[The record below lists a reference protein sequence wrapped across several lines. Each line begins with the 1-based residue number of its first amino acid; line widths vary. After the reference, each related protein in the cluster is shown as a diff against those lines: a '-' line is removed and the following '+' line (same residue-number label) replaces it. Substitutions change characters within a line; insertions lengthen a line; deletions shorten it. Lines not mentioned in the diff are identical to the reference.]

1 MTVKGQIST
10 LVVVLCILIIFVGVH
25 GIYVSSSIR
34 DTYQTMLSTSNQRNL
49 LANQMDSASN
59 DCQQEFYFMGVISL
73 VYNDVDST
81 KESYNNLQAKI
92 DYFYSL
98 TDKYLDVV
106 NNDKSVDAET
116 RQKLENFQATVVADV
131 DEISEHS
138 KDYYE
143 ACLSNNKE
151 MIDSAGATIVETFEQ
166 TDADIKN
173 MVDIAELRSAEA
185 MERAK
190 SETVVAIT
198 ITTISL
204 IVCIVIGAVLSA
216 IISKVITEPLKRVTD
231 ASSELANGNL
241 DVDTKTNLSNEVGQL
256 SNNFAILID
265 TFKAILGDMHEAFK
279 KMNKGDLDARIDE
292 TGYTGSYKVL
302 VDDINQLLENTG
314 SELAVIIES
323 VNEYS
328 NGNFEYTAPRFPGK
342 KATLHEAMD
351 SMKHQLQHIS
361 ETVTHIISKI
371 GDGDLNV
378 DISTEGFNGDW
389 EVLALKLRELV
400 STVAKPIRVT
410 KEALGQIASANFSYR
425 IDVDEYKGE
434 FREMAEDINKTTSIL
449 SEDIVE
455 ISTTLTRMANQ
466 DLDVSITKEYIGDF
480 SAIRESLEL
489 IIKNFNKLIE
499 EIMLSSEQVA
509 LGSNSIADS
518 STSLAQ
524 GASQQASAVEQLTAT
539 IGSVADNTENNT
551 NLVLESNEIA
561 IDAKHSVEIVK
572 REMDDLLE
580 SMREINES
588 SNNISAV
595 LQVIDDIAFQT
606 NILALNAAV
615 EAARAGE
622 QGKGFAIVAEEV
634 RNLAARS
641 QEAAKNS
648 SDLIEV
654 SVAKAEHGS
663 MIADRTAETINAVTE
678 QIEKISEISSNVAE
692 SSKEQNKSIGE
703 INIGIK
709 QISEVVS
716 TNTATSEESAAA
728 SQELASQS
736 AVFKEMISKF
746 KLKNR
751 RARKLG

>member
-1 MTVKGQIST
+1 M
-10 LVVVLCILIIFVGVH
+10 
-25 GIYVSSSIR
+25 
-34 DTYQTMLSTSNQRNL
+34 
-49 LANQMDSASN
+49 SN
-59 DCQQEFYFMGVISL
+59 DCQEEFYFMGVISL
-73 VYNDVDST
+73 VYDDIDST
-81 KESYNNLQAKI
+81 NNSYNDLKVKI
-92 DYFYSL
+92 DKFYDL
-98 TDKYLDVV
+98 AEQYITVV
-106 NNDKSVDAET
+106 NNDKSVNLET
-116 RQKLENFQATVVADV
+116 RQKLESFHDNVVSDI
-131 DEISEHS
+131 DKISTHS
-138 KDYYE
+138 KEYYE
-143 ACLSNNKE
+143 ACLANNKE
-151 MIDSAGATIVETFEQ
+151 DIDSEGAEIVEIFNQ
-166 TDADIKN
+166 TDADIQD

-185 MERAK
+185 IDSIK
-190 SETVVAIT
+190 SETIVAIT
-198 ITTISL
+198 ITTLLL
-204 IVCIVIGAVLSA
+204 IICIAVGGVLSS
-216 IISKVITEPLKRVTD
+216 IISKVITIPLKKITD
-231 ASSELANGNL
+231 ASSELANGNF
-241 DVDTKTNLSNEVGQL
+241 DVDTRTNLSNEVGKL

-265 TFKAILGDMHEAFK
+265 TFKNILSDMHSAFD
-279 KMNKGDLDARIDE
+279 KMNKGDLDARIDDE
-292 TGYTGSYKVL
+292 NYSGSYKVL
-302 VDDINQLLENTG
+302 VDDINKLLENSGT
-314 SELAVIIES
+314 ELAVIIES

-328 NGNFEYTAPRFPGK
+328 NGNFDYAVPRFPGK
-342 KATLHEAMD
+342 KAKLHKAMD
-351 SMKHQLQHIS
+351 SMQHQLKHIS
-361 ETVTHIISKI
+361 DTVSHIISNI
-371 GDGDLNV
+371 GEGNLDV
-378 DISTEGFNGDW
+378 DVSTEGFNGDW

-400 STVAKPIRVT
+400 GTVAKPIRVT
-410 KEALGQIASANFSYR
+410 KDALNQIATANFSYR

-449 SEDIVE
+449 SEDIIE

-466 DLDVSITKEYIGDF
+466 DLDVAITKEYIGDF
-480 SAIRESLEL
+480 KAIKDSLEL

-551 NLVLESNEIA
+551 SLVLESNEIA
-561 IDAKHSVEIVK
+561 TDAKHSVEVVQK
-572 REMDDLLE
+572 EMGDLLE

-588 SNNISAV
+588 SSNISAV

-654 SVAKAEHGS
+654 SVAKAEYGS
-663 MIADRTAETINAVTE
+663 KIADKTAKTINAVTE
-678 QIEKISEISSNVAE
+678 QIEKISEISNSVAE

-751 RARKLG
+751 KARKLG